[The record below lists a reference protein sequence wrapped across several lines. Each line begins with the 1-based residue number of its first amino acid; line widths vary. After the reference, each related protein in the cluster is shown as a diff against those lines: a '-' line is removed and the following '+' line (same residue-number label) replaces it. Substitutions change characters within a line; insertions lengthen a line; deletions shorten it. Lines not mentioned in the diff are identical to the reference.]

1 MSAEAGLPVSL
12 VCSFLLVPARVSFA
26 FIFVPLPGARAAPDA
41 ARVVL
46 AVATTIA
53 LYPVWPAVTIAE
65 LQLSQLMQWVGSEAA
80 FGLTIGVAVGLISEA
95 FVMAAQMIGFQAGY
109 SYASAVDPAT
119 QSDSTVL
126 QMAAQLCAGLLFFV
140 TGLHREVLRA
150 VAHSLEAW
158 PPGTFMITD
167 SIGAAVR
174 NLGGVML
181 STAVRL
187 ALPVLALTMLVDVSL
202 ALLGRINSH
211 LQLLTL
217 AMPLKMLAAL
227 AMFAALLSVFPAVFE
242 RNASQTFA
250 VLGRVLR

>member
-1 MSAEAGLPVSL
+1 MSADTGLPVS
-12 VCSFLLVPARVSFA
+12 VVYAFLLVLARVSFA
-26 FIFVPLPGARAAPDA
+26 VVFVPFPGSRSAPDA

-46 AVATTIA
+46 AIAMTVA
-53 LYPVWPAVTIAE
+53 LYPVWPLLAVTD
-65 LQLSQLMQWVGSEAA
+65 LRLTQLVRWLASEAA
-80 FGLTIGVAVGLISEA
+80 FGLTLGVAIGLITEA
-95 FVMAAQMIGFQAGY
+95 FVLAAQMIGFQAGY
-109 SYASAVDPAT
+109 SYASAIDPAT

-150 VAHSLEAW
+150 VGHSLEVW
-158 PPGTFMITD
+158 PPGAFSITEG
-167 SIGAAVR
+167 IAAAVR
-174 NLGGVML
+174 NLSAAML
-181 STAVRL
+181 STGVRL
-187 ALPVLALTMLVDVSL
+187 ALPVLALTILVDLSL
-202 ALLGRINSH
+202 ALLGRINAH

-242 RNASQTFA
+242 RSANQTFA

>member
-1 MSAEAGLPVSL
+1 MSADAGLPAATVY
-12 VCSFLLVPARVSFA
+12 SFLLVLARVSFA
-26 FIFVPLPGARAAPDA
+26 FVFVPLPGSRSAPDA

-46 AVATTIA
+46 AVATTVA
-53 LYPVWPAVTIAE
+53 LYPVWPVLSVTE
-65 LQLSQLMQWVGSEAA
+65 LQLSQLVRWLASEVA
-80 FGLTIGVAVGLISEA
+80 FGLTLGVAVGLISEA
-95 FVMAAQMIGFQAGY
+95 FIMAAQMIGFQAGY

-126 QMAAQLCAGLLFFV
+126 QTAAQLCAGLLFFV

-150 VAHSLEAW
+150 VAHSLEIW
-158 PPGTFMITD
+158 PPGVFAITD
-167 SIGAAVR
+167 GIAAAIR
-174 NLGGVML
+174 NLGAAML
-181 STAVRL
+181 STGVRI

-202 ALLGRINSH
+202 ALLGRINAH

-242 RNASQTFA
+242 RSAMQTFS